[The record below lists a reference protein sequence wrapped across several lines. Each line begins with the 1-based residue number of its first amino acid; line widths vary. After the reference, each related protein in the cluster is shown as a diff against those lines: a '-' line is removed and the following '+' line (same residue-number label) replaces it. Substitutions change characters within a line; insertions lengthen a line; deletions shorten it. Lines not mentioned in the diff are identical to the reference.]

1 MKKLE
6 EEKISRNVECQAS
19 PSRCTGL
26 AHGSKPVQ
34 SWKGQPARS
43 REAGSRCPWGQE
55 ASHRS
60 RRRMQCLQSDS
71 KSPEGPC
78 GQYCGSEPPQKRPA
92 GADREPPREAD
103 PGAPTPMKG
112 QRRRLRGT
120 GSAPHPPAQARPASR
135 TLGRRR
141 APRGHV
147 PGRGRPGFPRTPRA
161 GRCGSRAGGGNGG
174 AGGCSPSANAGVWGG
189 GGVAGGSQAR
199 PSPEPAR
206 SSAPPSAPR
215 CRYLVAVAPHQL
227 LHPPVRGGEDVHFIG
242 EGRHR
247 RGLSVRLSS
256 RGRRLS
262 IDTLAAGQRRRA
274 PLRMRPPRRRARPTS
289 SAGPGRGGARAAA
302 MRGGRPRDRPRAEAW
317 GSHLPAARSFPVL
330 LPVRWGGLSVPGSPQ
345 NALSEGLTVKSLGD
359 WLAPGAA
366 RPGPLLAWPPRACAV
381 AECWGHGRVSSRHG
395 RVGTWRCQRGGRTPQ
410 PRNHR
415 TPERPDE
422 PGGGRA
428 SHHGGLRGKEP

>member
-71 KSPEGPC
+71 RSPEGPC

-103 PGAPTPMKG
+103 PGSPTPLKG

-120 GSAPHPPAQARPASR
+120 GSAPHPHRRHRPDPPAGRWAGAARPEGTSQAAASRGFPGPPGREGAGAAPGAGTGAQAAARPAP
-135 TLGRRR
+135 T
-141 APRGHV
+141 RGW
-147 PGRGRPGFPRTPRA
+147 
-161 GRCGSRAGGGNGG
+161 
-174 AGGCSPSANAGVWGG
+174 GV
-189 GGVAGGSQAR
+189 GVAGGSQAR

-330 LPVRWGGLSVPGSPQ
+330 LRVRWGGLSVPGSPQ
-345 NALSEGLTVKSLGD
+345 NALSEGDCEEPRGLASPGDCSPWAFASL
-359 WLAPGAA
+359 AS
-366 RPGPLLAWPPRACAV
+366 ACV
-381 AECWGHGRVSSRHG
+381 
-395 RVGTWRCQRGGRTPQ
+395 RCG
-410 PRNHR
+410 
-415 TPERPDE
+415 
-422 PGGGRA
+422 
-428 SHHGGLRGKEP
+428 